1 MRGSLSHSDSEK
13 LVTEIEGLR
22 RLSPEELDQRWGRL
36 FESERPN
43 RMCGSLLRQ
52 ALAYRLQEKVLGGLK
67 ASTRRLLQQI
77 ATNGTTR
84 SPAVEPPIA
93 RLKTGTV
100 LIREW
105 HGTTHR
111 ITALEKGFLLG
122 GKRYRSLSEIARA
135 ITGTRWSGPLFF
147 GLKSSVKEQSHGA
160 E

>member
-1 MRGSLSHSDSEK
+1 MRGSLSHSDSET
-13 LVTEIEGLR
+13 LVTEVEGLR
-22 RLSPEELDQRWGRL
+22 RLSPEELDQRWRRL

-52 ALAYRLQEKVLGGLK
+52 GLAYRLQEKVLGGLK

-77 ATNGTTR
+77 ATGTTR

-111 ITALEKGFLLG
+111 ITVAEKGFLFG

>member
-1 MRGSLSHSDSEK
+1 MRGSLSHSDWEK
-13 LVTEIEGLR
+13 LVTEIESLG
-22 RLSPEELDQRWGRL
+22 RLSPEELDQRWRRL

-52 ALAYRLQEKVLGGLK
+52 GLAYRLQEKVLGGLK

-84 SPAVEPPIA
+84 SPAVERPIA

-100 LIREW
+100 LSREW

-111 ITALEKGFLLG
+111 ITALGEGFLFG
-122 GKRYRSLSEIARA
+122 SKRYHSLSEIART
-135 ITGTRWSGPLFF
+135 ITGSRWSGPLFF
-147 GLKSSVKEQSHGA
+147 GLKSSAKEQSHGA